1 MPRGKFGHGTT
12 KQGNRETVLLRARQV
27 GIAGSVEALQL
38 ALTAMVAG
46 YDRLLG
52 TTPKAIHPLIEGAF
66 GKSVTLARA
75 VLEAV

>member
-12 KQGNRETVLLRARQV
+12 KQDHGTVLQRARQV
-27 GIAGSVEALQL
+27 GIAGSVETLQL

-46 YDRLLG
+46 YDRLLA

-66 GKSVTLARA
+66 GKSVTLARQ